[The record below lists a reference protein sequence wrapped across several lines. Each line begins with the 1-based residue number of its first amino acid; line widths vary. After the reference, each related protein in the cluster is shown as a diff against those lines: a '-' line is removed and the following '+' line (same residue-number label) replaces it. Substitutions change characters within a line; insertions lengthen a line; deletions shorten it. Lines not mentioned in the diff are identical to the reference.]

1 MDKAASIQ
9 YFFTV
14 HDSEARKEGEC
25 IFNRIAETSSSNDD
39 DDDEKTC
46 LFYSNRQQREFPV
59 RSRMPRAHYFERLRK
74 IHTFDL
80 LAFHDATIISDKAKT
95 VGATTTFHHW
105 WGLGAGTKE
114 YPKMKTFNKEIIIVH
129 VDPKHK
135 RRENDRCDE
144 NRLREMRI
152 RSIPPVVRGT
162 GTK

>member
-80 LAFHDATIISDKAKT
+80 LAFHDRNHYFGQSQNGRGNNNLSPL
-95 VGATTTFHHW
+95 VGARS
-105 WGLGAGTKE
+105 GNERISK
-114 YPKMKTFNKEIIIVH
+114 
-129 VDPKHK
+129 
-135 RRENDRCDE
+135 DE
-144 NRLREMRI
+144 NLQQGNNNCTRRPQAQKKRERSMR
-152 RSIPPVVRGT
+152 
-162 GTK
+162 